1 MIATVTADALLEFFV
16 RQVFDQ
22 LRKNG
27 TAIVHPGILA
37 APAPVS
43 GSNRSRSS
51 YQSTFVVAIR
61 CGYVAKISRDSNDG
75 LYFPCLA
82 ASCQRASQ
90 TLQVRQPPIMPR
102 RACRRRGGCHS

>member
-43 GSNRSRSS
+43 GSNRSRS
-51 YQSTFVVAIR
+51 
-61 CGYVAKISRDSNDG
+61 
-75 LYFPCLA
+75 
-82 ASCQRASQ
+82 
-90 TLQVRQPPIMPR
+90 
-102 RACRRRGGCHS
+102 

>member
-16 RQVFDQ
+16 RKVFDQ

-61 CGYVAKISRDSNDG
+61 CGYVAKISPDSNDFVSKDDRKDYPSDVG
-75 LYFPCLA
+75 TLPN
-82 ASCQRASQ
+82 RAL
-90 TLQVRQPPIMPR
+90 TL
-102 RACRRRGGCHS
+102 

>member
-61 CGYVAKISRDSNDG
+61 CGYVAKISPDSNDKESIRLTCVG
-75 LYFPCLA
+75 L
-82 ASCQRASQ
+82 SCYRSLSAPTFWLGESQ
-90 TLQVRQPPIMPR
+90 L
-102 RACRRRGGCHS
+102 